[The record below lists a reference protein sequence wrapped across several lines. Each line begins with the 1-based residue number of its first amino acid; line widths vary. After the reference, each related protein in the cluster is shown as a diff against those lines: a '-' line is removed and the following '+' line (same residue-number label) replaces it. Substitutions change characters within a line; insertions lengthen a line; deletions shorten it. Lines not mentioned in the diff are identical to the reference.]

1 LGIELLD
8 EIEVRL
14 DGVDVDEEVAAREAP
29 GEMIVEPGRLRQV
42 LLAPVVDEDAGHART
57 KRSTT
62 GRGSPPSYRPAQA
75 EKIARGHA

>member
-29 GEMIVEPGRLRQV
+29 GEMIVEP
-42 LLAPVVDEDAGHART
+42 AGYARCFS
-57 KRSTT
+57 R
-62 GRGSPPSYRPAQA
+62 R
-75 EKIARGHA
+75 